1 MAQSGSLVGP
11 DAPQNKYVTKEEFNT
26 FATNLFTKLDELKSS
41 IPTSVP
47 PSPIVQ
53 FTEAL
58 SKNTAALN
66 ALQAEVASLKTS
78 AATKDELKNALSAM
92 EGQTSAVAQLKTDIV
107 TEAGKF
113 VSDVATAGYCDTSKL
128 KDDIK
133 AMVDRALLVCPPSSS
148 SAEGEVRTL
157 ATKADF
163 MALGDQYLT
172 NLNSIAYELTT
183 EGNKLRT
190 DLMQKVAQMKWKT
203 DLHLNKTEVRVNSVV
218 EQLNAATTSSLRK
231 LKRKAP
237 SSYREEEVKRSKG
250 DDGHDDQG
258 PSHHEG
264 ETTPSEPKA
273 AEASNPKPADPTP
286 ETSNQP
292 QESKEQT
299 A

>member
-1 MAQSGSLVGP
+1 
-11 DAPQNKYVTKEEFNT
+11 
-26 FATNLFTKLDELKSS
+26 
-41 IPTSVP
+41 
-47 PSPIVQ
+47 
-53 FTEAL
+53 
-58 SKNTAALN
+58 
-66 ALQAEVASLKTS
+66 
-78 AATKDELKNALSAM
+78 
-92 EGQTSAVAQLKTDIV
+92 
-107 TEAGKF
+107 
-113 VSDVATAGYCDTSKL
+113 
-128 KDDIK
+128 
-133 AMVDRALLVCPPSSS
+133 MVDRALLVCPPSSS
-148 SAEGEVRTL
+148 YAEGEVRAL

-190 DLMQKVAQMKWKT
+190 DLIQKVAQMKWKT

-218 EQLNAATTSSLRK
+218 EQLNAATTSYLRK

-237 SSYREEEVKRSKG
+237 SSCREEEVKRSKG

-264 ETTPSEPKA
+264 ETTPSEHKA
-273 AEASNPKPADPTP
+273 AEASNPKPAP

-299 A
+299 AQEQTQSIQPTPTPIIDQNPLNPDTSEESSSPPQYFSQIPLIQRLEAQQNPTIAGSAELLKNTPEGLAILPK